1 MYRIINDIIST
12 IEGLWTGFMSWI
24 DFIVGGFSYFKYIW
38 TLRIKNLFI
47 VILLVVIFLLFIWI
61 FKKIAFGLVDEHY
74 GIKKEK
80 KSSFFQRRRL
90 KKEKKMTATDP
101 ASEIEDDQ
109 LWYIN
114 KKYR

>member
-24 DFIVGGFSYFKYIW
+24 DSIVGGFSYFKYIW

-47 VILLVVIFLLFIWI
+47 FIWI